1 MPWKTKIASGEH
13 FEEMA
18 LFLTSTGLVLHGL
31 SKTKPEVLYSRHLDI
46 LEIVVVSSVDSD
58 RFCTFI
64 SRKLSFNLDN

>member
-1 MPWKTKIASGEH
+1 MPWKTKIVSGEH

-18 LFLTSTGLVLHGL
+18 VFLTSTGLVLHGL
-31 SKTKPEVLYSRHLDI
+31 SKTKPEVIFYRHFDI

-58 RFCTFI
+58 NFCTLI